1 MDRTDR
7 LHALVEQLRESTPVP
22 CSARSLAKR
31 YGVSVRT
38 VLRDISMLQ
47 QAGVPISASIGRQGG
62 YVLEQARA
70 LPPIT
75 VTQGEAIAVVV
86 ALRALR
92 DERLDGAGPCRAGQ
106 GARGDAAHRRGTGV
120 GRGAQSQLVRCPAA
134 R

>member
-92 DERLDGAGPCRAGQ
+92 DERLDGAARAALDKVLAVMPRTDVEQ
-106 GARGDAAHRRGTGV
+106 AVAAGRR
-120 GRGAQSQLVRCPAA
+120 AS
-134 R
+134 

>member
-1 MDRTDR
+1 M
-7 LHALVEQLRESTPVP
+7 EQLRESTPVP

-92 DERLDGAGPCRAGQ
+92 DERLDGAARAALDKVLAVMPRTDVEQ
-106 GARGDAAHRRGTGV
+106 AVAAGRR
-120 GRGAQSQLVRCPAA
+120 AS
-134 R
+134 